1 MVKSRKELLQKVQE
15 KKDESLKKSISFRF
29 KEKTLE
35 EFKSNCEKEN
45 VTMTEILEFY
55 MEEFIKGK

>member
-1 MVKSRKELLQKVQE
+1 MVKTRKELLKKIQE
-15 KKDESLKKSISFRF
+15 KKDESIKKSISFRF

-35 EFKSNCEKEN
+35 DFKSICEKEN

-55 MEEFIKGK
+55 MKEFIKGK